1 MDLLKAMAERIP
13 PDIRRHIVEEK
24 FIDKA
29 INTEVTGTPMEYL
42 FDVYE
47 EHIDAIGEFENW
59 TCFKCREHILNDFR
73 RMAPYL
79 IELVNNGN

>member
-1 MDLLKAMAERIP
+1 MDLLLQMAKRIP
-13 PDIRRHIVEEK
+13 AGIRKTILQEC

-47 EHIDAIGEFENW
+47 EFIDANGEHDNW
-59 TCFKCREHILNDFR
+59 TCWKCREHILNDFR
-73 RMAPYL
+73 RIKSYL
-79 IELVNNGN
+79 IKLSTDHA

>member
-1 MDLLKAMAERIP
+1 MDYFKVVAQRIP
-13 PDIRRHIVEEK
+13 PDKRKIILEEK

-47 EHIDAIGEFENW
+47 EHIDALGEHDNW
-59 TCFKCREHILNDFR
+59 TCYKCREHILNDWRKMKPF
-73 RMAPYL
+73 L
-79 IELVNNGN
+79 EELQNDVK